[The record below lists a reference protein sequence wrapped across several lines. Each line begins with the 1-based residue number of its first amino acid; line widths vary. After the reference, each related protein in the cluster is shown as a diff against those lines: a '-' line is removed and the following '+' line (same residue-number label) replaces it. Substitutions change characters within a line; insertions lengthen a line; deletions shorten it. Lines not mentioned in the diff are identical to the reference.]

1 MTGCGDISGTRTLVS
16 VDVGSA
22 RVEIVGDVS
31 KFAGEVAR
39 ELNSIL
45 AGMRLR
51 PVEVDGDFRRAEDSA
66 SDAADS
72 IEKDFQ
78 DGADRSEDALAGV
91 DEDFQEP
98 RQNANQAAESIA
110 SDFESAGSRA
120 RRALSGAAKFMA
132 GAIAGV
138 AAAATAAASAVA
150 GVSLTRG
157 FSRLADIEDAEAKL
171 RGLGHTGDSVRQ
183 IMDDAMEAVSG
194 TIFGFNEMA
203 GVAANIVG
211 AGIQPGRE
219 PARTLKAIADASQI
233 GGEGLTEMGDIIG
246 QVAVAGRAS
255 MDEINRMQARGIPIL
270 SWLAEQMGVTAE
282 EARKMV
288 SAGEVSF
295 RDFRQAIEDNI
306 GGAALE
312 AADTTRGA
320 WDNMVFTF
328 TRTGAALLS
337 GVFPTFK
344 EVFNG
349 IAAAMAPV
357 EQLANQVGRALGAAL
372 DAFRSG
378 KGLQGAI
385 DAFRESLDPEVF
397 NSATSAIRDM
407 VSNGFQFLRDNA
419 ADIAETLI
427 NTFAAGRDAV
437 LGAISNI
444 GERLPEL
451 VPQLVSALVGLVKNL
466 VNTLKTNIPLILNAA
481 KDLIVGLAEGI
492 VNSKDI
498 VFDAIEDIIDS
509 IADFIEDP
517 AGLTAVVNA
526 AVGIIEALVQGLV
539 DLVTSGRLQTASL
552 KIIVGL
558 ANAIMA
564 LIPQVIFLGQEL
576 LLALIDGILNALEQ
590 KDEETGKTTVETI
603 MAAIEKEIPKLI
615 DSGAKMLEKILE
627 GFLDLMDR
635 SRETAKRLIEVLS
648 EKFEDDE
655 TAARLSDAA
664 VEIMQLITDAL
675 VDNIDMIT
683 TFITETFIPEIERML
698 NENPELIDAGVDVMV
713 AILEGMVRSE
723 ALIAETIVTK
733 VIPAI
738 VLALAS
744 ANAEMTAAGGRL
756 AGQILSGLWNTWRTK
771 SGENLTRVKNN
782 IINFF
787 NNADQWLRDAG
798 SRVISGLINGIRS
811 RFEDVQNT
819 LGILTSMLPS
829 WKGPAELDR
838 RILRDAGRQVMEGF
852 QAGIQDERGNVER
865 LLRGITTDMGSIGTF
880 TGRVQGGDGAAS
892 GAVSV
897 TVAPGAV
904 VIQGQDREAGERAA
918 EAFMERLAQSVLV
931 R

>member
-1 MTGCGDISGTRTLVS
+1 M
-16 VDVGSA
+16 DVGSA
-22 RVEIVGDVS
+22 KVEITGDVS
-31 KFAGEVAR
+31 RFAAEVNR
-39 ELNSIL
+39 ELNRIL
-45 AGMRLR
+45 AGIRV
-51 PVEVDGDFRRAEDSA
+51 PPIEVEGDFGRAVGQADTAAEDI
-66 SDAADS
+66 SDSFA
-72 IEKDFQ
+72 
-78 DGADRSEDALAGV
+78 DGADKSEDALAGV
-91 DEDFQEP
+91 DEDFREP

-110 SDFESAGSRA
+110 SDFEKAGSRA
-120 RRALSGAAKFMA
+120 GAAISSFA
-132 GAIAGV
+132 VAAGV
-138 AAAATAAASAVA
+138 LLADVIKTVSSAVTDL
-150 GVSLTRG
+150 GRSFIRG
-157 FSRLADIEDAEAKL
+157 GWERLAAIDRAEAKL
-171 RGLGHTGDSVRQ
+171 RGLGHSADEVTA
-183 IMDDAMEAVSG
+183 IMDDALASVRG
-194 TIFGFNEMA
+194 TAFGLDAAA
-203 GVAANIVG
+203 GVAARAIT
-211 AGIQPGRE
+211 AGIKPGEDLR
-219 PARTLKAIADASQI
+219 RTLSAVADAAHI
-233 GGEGLTEMGDIIG
+233 AGTGLEDVGEIVA
-246 QVAVAGRAS
+246 QVATRGRATL
-255 MDEINRMQARGIPIL
+255 DEFNRLEDRGIPIL
-270 SWLAEQMGVTAE
+270 KYLADQYDVTADA
-282 EARKMV
+282 ARDMV
-288 SAGEVSF
+288 SRGEVDF
-295 RDFRQAIEDNI
+295 ATFRQLIEDNL
-306 GGAALE
+306 GGAATEGASAVTAAWENVGFAFHRISANLQHGVFPQLVEVFEGIIDWLEPIE
-312 AADTTRGA
+312 AAA
-320 WDNMVFTF
+320 ENV
-328 TRTGAALLS
+328 GAAL
-337 GVFPTFK
+337 G
-344 EVFNG
+344 E
-349 IAAAMAPV
+349 
-357 EQLANQVGRALGAAL
+357 
-372 DAFRSG
+372 AFRVLRETGSI
-378 KGLQGAI
+378 KEALA
-385 DAFRESLDPEVF
+385 AFREELDPDLIGE
-397 NSATSAIRDM
+397 ATGAIRDL

-419 ADIAETLI
+419 GDLAEMLI
-427 NTFAAGRDAV
+427 GTFAAGRDAV
-437 LGAISNI
+437 LGAVSSI

-451 VPQLVSALVGLVKNL
+451 VPQLVSTLVGLVKNL
-466 VNTLKTNIPLILNAA
+466 VNTLKVNIPLFLNAA
-481 KDLIVGLAEGI
+481 KDLVVGLARGLI
-492 VNSKDI
+492 DSKDI
-498 VFDAIEDIIDS
+498 IFDAVADIIDS
-509 IADFIEDP
+509 IADFIKDP
-517 AGLTAVVNA
+517 KGLTAVVDV
-526 AVGIIEALVQGLV
+526 AVEIIEALVQGLV
-539 DLVTSGRLQTASL
+539 DLVTSGRLQQASL
-552 KIIVGL
+552 KIITGL
-558 ANAIMA
+558 VDAVMT

-576 LLALIDGILNALEQ
+576 LLALIDGLLDALEQ
-590 KDEETGKTTVETI
+590 KDEETGQTLIETL
-603 MAAIEKEIPKLI
+603 MEAIEEEIPRLI

-738 VLALAS
+738 VLALVS

-771 SGENLTRVKNN
+771 SGESLTRVKNN

-798 SRVISGLINGIRS
+798 SRVISGLISGIRS

-838 RILRDAGRQVMEGF
+838 RILRDAGRHVMEGF

-897 TVAPGAV
+897 TIAPGAV